1 MDTDAQP
8 KAEAQDLQQLV
19 EHEIR
24 QRTWGR
30 VRHLEVQR
38 LRDHLIVQGSTPS
51 YYVKQL
57 VIQAVLDV
65 IGAEQAPQVVFQL
78 EVNDT
83 PPAAAPESHGP
94 HRVYRRSRFAPHP
107 VHAL

>member
-1 MDTDAQP
+1 METDAQP
-8 KAEAQDLQQLV
+8 KAGTQDLQQLV

-30 VRHLEVQR
+30 VRHLDVQR
-38 LRDHLIVQGSTPS
+38 LGDHLAVQGSVPS

-57 VIQAVLDV
+57 AIQAVLAV
-65 IGAEQAPQVVFQL
+65 IGGEQAPQVDFQL

-83 PPAAAPESHGP
+83 PPAAAPERHEPHGA
-94 HRVYRRSRFAPHP
+94 YRRGHDALHT